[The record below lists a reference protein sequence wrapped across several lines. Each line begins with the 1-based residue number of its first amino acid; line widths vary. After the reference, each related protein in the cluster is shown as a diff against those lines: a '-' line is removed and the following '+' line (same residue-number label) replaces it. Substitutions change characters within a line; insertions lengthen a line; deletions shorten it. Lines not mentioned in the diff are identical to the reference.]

1 MSGPEDVVHRLVRRC
16 RQAFNYC
23 LFLLL
28 CLAMGRPDLT
38 EGGEQPHSN
47 SLENYL
53 RKLQYAS
60 IEFRYD
66 KNQNQPTVEGQLK
79 GKKCTFI
86 IDCGWT
92 ASSLDPSAASG
103 LKTLKD
109 MGVTVDEPVLS
120 SLPPDSVVV
129 MDKLSLGE

>member
-1 MSGPEDVVHRLVRRC
+1 
-16 RQAFNYC
+16 
-23 LFLLL
+23 
-28 CLAMGRPDLT
+28 MGRPDLT

-129 MDKLSLGE
+129 MDKLSLGEAQFMSQPIQIRKLEMD